1 MDNVRS
7 SELIKEADDA
17 LYKAK
22 ESGRNKVIQRII
34 LKDNLRTEMSR
45 NL

>member
-34 LKDNLRTEMSR
+34 LKDNLRTEMSS